1 MTIFPENAKSTHA
14 NIGSIKA
21 TFTETEQENYDVFLE
36 ISSHKFFINCKK
48 GIDSFDMFEV
58 ISAK

>member
-1 MTIFPENAKSTHA
+1 MTFSQENTKSTHA

-48 GIDSFDMFEV
+48 
-58 ISAK
+58 